1 MKHVSALIL
10 TIFFLFSCHSKN
22 NDGIVSEKE
31 SFIEISVQQFDS
43 GGMKLGEVQ
52 KMVFDELVNCHGNI
66 VSKPS
71 GLARISTPISGQI
84 EKIYFTPGQK
94 ISKGQVIFEA
104 GGNMLIE
111 LQKDFAETSSQLI
124 RVRSEYER
132 LKSLY
137 SENVGTEKE
146 YITAQSEFKGT
157 QARYSAL
164 MMKLNMLGLDAKNVE
179 SGNFYQTFSLRSPIS
194 GYLSRINVSLGQYS
208 GQETSLAEVFDPS
221 QLILQIAVFE
231 KDIQSLKENQR
242 VMFRILGDNNEYYA
256 TLKSL
261 GKNVD
266 NETKTILCFAE
277 IDDLLK
283 NNFINNTYVEARVI
297 TSRDSVYAV
306 PEEAIL
312 RSGESRYILVLRN
325 KENEN
330 YYLEKT
336 SVETGRTANG
346 FIEIKNEIKGQL
358 LLKGAYNIV
367 IE

>member
-1 MKHVSALIL
+1 MGK
-10 TIFFLFSCHSKN
+10 
-22 NDGIVSEKE
+22 
-31 SFIEISVQQFDS
+31 
-43 GGMKLGEVQ
+43 
-52 KMVFDELVNCHGNI
+52 
-66 VSKPS
+66 
-71 GLARISTPISGQI
+71 
-84 EKIYFTPGQK
+84 KIYKAKDCLSVPVIKNGK
-94 ISKGQVIFEA
+94 IVQRLSF
-104 GGNMLIE
+104 N
-111 LQKDFAETSSQLI
+111 DAEHT
-124 RVRSEYER
+124 
-132 LKSLY
+132 
-137 SENVGTEKE
+137 
-146 YITAQSEFKGT
+146 
-157 QARYSAL
+157 
-164 MMKLNMLGLDAKNVE
+164 LN
-179 SGNFYQTFSLRSPIS
+179 
-194 GYLSRINVSLGQYS
+194 
-208 GQETSLAEVFDPS
+208 
-221 QLILQIAVFE
+221 VFE